1 MESTPGYGSI
11 FIVHLQKGCTLFTE
25 EELAQKQQE
34 KQTESLIPDTV
45 AFSDHMEEFSDTE
58 QKELLIEGDDS
69 LHTILLVEDN
79 EELLQILN
87 SLFSPTY
94 RVLLARNGKEGL
106 EKARAERPD
115 IIVSDVMMPE
125 MDGLELCSNIKKDI
139 RYSHIPIIL
148 LTAKASEE
156 HQLEGLETGADDY
169 ITKPFLPPELVLRVT
184 AILKRTYRMEKE
196 KTQEEHILRLGSHEV
211 LFDYGIVRFQ
221 GNETSLTA
229 KELALLLKLH
239 ENRGRIVTFDA
250 LCNAAWGDGY
260 YGYENTLMVHIR
272 HLREKN

>member
-1 MESTPGYGSI
+1 MDYSY
-11 FIVHLQKGCTLFTE
+11 LKQK
-25 EELAQKQQE
+25 K
-34 KQTESLIPDTV
+34 
-45 AFSDHMEEFSDTE
+45 
-58 QKELLIEGDDS
+58 
-69 LHTILLVEDN
+69 ILLVDDEEEILTMVTGFLREDGYTQIRTASTVADALSVWRQW
-79 EELLQILN
+79 EPELA
-87 SLFSPTY
+87 
-94 RVLLARNGKEGL
+94 VL
-106 EKARAERPD
+106 
-115 IIVSDVMMPE
+115 DVMLP
-125 MDGLELCSNIKKDI
+125 DGDGFQLFQKLRENSE
-139 RYSHIPIIL
+139 IPIL
-148 LTAKASEE
+148 FLSARDEDRDR
-156 HQLEGLETGADDY
+156 LFGLGLGADDY

-272 HLREKN
+272 HLREKIENNPKSPESILTMKGLGYTLVNPAEK